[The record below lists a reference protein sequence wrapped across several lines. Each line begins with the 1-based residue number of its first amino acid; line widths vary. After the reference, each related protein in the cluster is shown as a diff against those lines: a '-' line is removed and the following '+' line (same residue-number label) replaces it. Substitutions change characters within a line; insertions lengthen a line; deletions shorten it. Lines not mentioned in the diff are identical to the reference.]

1 MLAMLVLALGL
12 MVCLPKVTE
21 AEPMGSAITYQ
32 GRLMDG
38 NSPADDFYE
47 FQFRLYDSPED
58 GNQLGHTVGLRG
70 IDVIDGYFTVLL
82 DFGAGVYNGDARWLE
97 IETRPP
103 GTTDPFI
110 TLSPRQELTPTPYA
124 RYAAEAGSTV
134 DGIEGS
140 GSVDYLAKFTSPSTV
155 GNSVIYESSGNVGIG
170 TTSPGYKFHINETNP
185 SDNLWAAIDND
196 FRHTGLL
203 LDCATNY
210 DTSVLFRENGA
221 NKFMIQNDGTTD
233 YGLGVFEYGGPGF
246 ITVWKN
252 GRVGIGTT
260 SPDVRLHIKGAGW
273 PDSFVHLE
281 GDPNCD
287 TGIRLY
293 EGDTAKWHIFNSTAD
308 SGLRIYNSDGS
319 RTVFFAEQGL
329 GEVGINTTSPS
340 AMLDVWSRGTN
351 RDVIKAHASDGSELF
366 KVRESSLGNGDIF
379 LRDSDGTT
387 KVLLS
392 TYGPTLLNGGNVGIG
407 VFPTSKLEV
416 DGRTK
421 TSELEITGG
430 SDLSEH
436 FDIDNSEQEIKQGM
450 VVCIDPESPG
460 KLVLSSN
467 AYDRKVAGIV
477 SGAGGVRTGLLMGQK
492 DSVANGAYP
501 VALTGRVYCRADA
514 SSGSIEP
521 GDLLTTSDTPGHAMK
536 VSNYESAQGAILG
549 KAMSTLEEGQ
559 GLVLVLVTLQ

>member
-1 MLAMLVLALGL
+1 MRTQRILEVIIFLVLGL
-12 MVCLPKVTE
+12 ISCVARVGE
-21 AEPMGSAITYQ
+21 AAPMGSAFTYQ
-32 GRLMDG
+32 GRLMDS
-38 NSPADDFYE
+38 NYPANDLYE

-58 GNQLGHTVGLRG
+58 GNQLGPNIALRG
-70 IDVIDGYFTVLL
+70 IEVDDGYFTVAL
-82 DFGAGVYNGDARWLE
+82 DFGALVYNGDARWLE
-97 IETRPP
+97 IHTKPP
-103 GTTDPFI
+103 GTPDPFV

-124 RYAAEAGSTV
+124 RYAAVAGSTV
-134 DGIEGS
+134 GGIEGN
-140 GSVDYLAKFTSPSTV
+140 GSTDYLAKFTSPSTV
-155 GNSVIYESSGNVGIG
+155 GDSMIYQLDNKVGIG
-170 TTSPGYKFHINETNP
+170 T
-185 SDNLWAAIDND
+185 
-196 FRHTGLL
+196 
-203 LDCATNY
+203 
-210 DTSVLFRENGA
+210 
-221 NKFMIQNDGTTD
+221 Q
-233 YGLGVFEYGGPGF
+233 GPQ
-246 ITVWKN
+246 
-252 GRVGIGTT
+252 GRVSIQMPSAASPIDVDGLVIRNGLWNNGDHLEVQDFSGNTKLVIRGGRIGIGTT
-260 SPDVRLHIKGAGW
+260 SPDVGLHLKGAGW
-273 PDSFVHLE
+273 PASFVHLE
-281 GDPNCD
+281 GDPGYGA
-287 TGIRLY
+287 GIRLY
-293 EGDTAKWHIFNSTAD
+293 EGDTAKWHIFNSTDD

-319 RTVFFAEQGL
+319 KTVFFAEQGL
-329 GEVGINTTSPS
+329 GEVGINTTSPT
-340 AMLDVWSRGTN
+340 AMLDVWSRGTD

-436 FDIDNSEQEIKQGM
+436 FDIDDSREQIEPGM
-450 VVCIDPESPG
+450 VVCIHPESPG
-460 KLVLSSN
+460 KLDLSRK

-514 SSGSIEP
+514 SSGSIRP
-521 GDLLTTSDTPGHAMK
+521 GDLLTTSHTPGHAMK
-536 VSNYESAQGAILG
+536 VSNYELGQGAILG

-559 GLVLVLVTLQ
+559 GLVLVLVALQ